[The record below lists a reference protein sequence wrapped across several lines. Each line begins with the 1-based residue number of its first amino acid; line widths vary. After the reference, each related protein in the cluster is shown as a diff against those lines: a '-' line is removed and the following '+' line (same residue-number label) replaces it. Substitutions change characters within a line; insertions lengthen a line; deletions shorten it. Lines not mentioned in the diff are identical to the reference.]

1 MYFLDLGVIINLIII
16 LKGNFSITLRVIFP
30 ELRKFNTILMVYL
43 WYNGYNQSG
52 KDS

>member
-16 LKGNFSITLRVIFP
+16 LKGNFSITLRVIFGI
-30 ELRKFNTILMVYL
+30 RKFNTILMVYL